1 MKVLRI
7 PESPHTALET
17 AVWTI
22 YAPDS
27 LPSRRQVGS
36 GCAAWLHLP
45 LGSQPSAP
53 IVFSAQP
60 FPESGSDGAS
70 LVLVLHMPSW
80 WLLIL
85 PIPFFVNRPFIKPSS
100 IIFLSMLSIFLPGLW
115 LIPLTSGEKHLWCL
129 FWFTRQIYIWM
140 ILQLDMKQRLPHSLM
155 DQLPRHGP
163 VIFVG
168 TSPLG
173 KIMS

>member
-27 LPSRRQVGS
+27 LPSRWQVGS

-85 PIPFFVNRPFIKPSS
+85 PIPFFVYRPFINLSS
-100 IIFLSMLSIFLPGLW
+100 VLFFFMCEHGGQILKWPPQPPFLVFMPVCNALPLRMWQKCWGISPVGVWCYTWHFL
-115 LIPLTSGEKHLWCL
+115 LTSV
-129 FWFTRQIYIWM
+129 
-140 ILQLDMKQRLPHSLM
+140 S
-155 DQLPRHGP
+155 
-163 VIFVG
+163 
-168 TSPLG
+168 
-173 KIMS
+173 